1 MHLAVFVGRSLSSPY
16 ADEDQHNRIYSLAR
30 SRKLAGLVVTAGSIG
45 TYRTDEELKNFL
57 DSYTP
62 VPVVTIGRAVSG
74 IPAII
79 TDNRNGIT
87 SVVRHLVT
95 AHQANRIAFLGG
107 TITSPDANER
117 LESFRDAIRESAL
130 ELREELIYPC
140 DFSFRKSRELAST
153 IPIDMGLPFD
163 AVVSSNDEMAFGF
176 MAGLK
181 ERGFRAPT
189 DYLITGFDNVPE
201 EEHLSPALTTVYQP
215 LYEEGVLAG
224 ETMLALIAGNTVPER
239 TVMPAS
245 PVIRESCGCF
255 ETTPIRSRY
264 SANPS
269 GNELRSEDREIRRE
283 EIVNAVRPAITLS
296 AAEKQK
302 AGEAT
307 GALFDTLALDLRT
320 LRDRPLFLPTFGDW
334 LDISCEW
341 ENSSTVWQTILSKL
355 QDEALARTTDMRQR
369 LYLEDIFRNAYAIL
383 ARFMG
388 REAGHEV
395 GAARRY
401 IENFRNLSRRLEECE
416 TLEALLDA
424 IAENARN
431 FPFAGITVCL
441 HDADQGQTGASAR
454 KPEYDRMKYRTRD
467 GKTETFNADEIVPA
481 TENADERELTI
492 MPLQGRDTS
501 FGYIAFAGER
511 TDPGLFDTFRDYVSR
526 ALDSLDRLERSRNSG
541 KDIDL
546 AMRKLKEDAARFREM
561 AEDLPV
567 LAIETGTSLA
577 VRYANGAAR
586 RCLRLDTELAT
597 LAPYIHRDDHSRLTA
612 IVAKLEAERHI
623 AFPGIRIIAPG
634 GTRLIPVLGISSV
647 YGNDG
652 GSVTG
657 IRWYILDPEPIIPGL
672 ILPDSSFFESRHL
685 SARETEIAELAL
697 QGIRIRDIAE
707 RLFIAES
714 TVKGHLAHVYDK
726 FGISGRADLMKIA
739 EAEQATRYGANAYLF
754 SVLGG
759 MLTRDMPDDD

>member
-1 MHLAVFVGRSLSSPY
+1 MDQRDEQKNGANRRTAPTIGLVINQIEGRYQARVHRGLSDFALDHGLNLAVFVGRSLSSPY
-16 ADEDQHNRIYSLAR
+16 ADEDQHNMIYSLAR

-45 TYRTDEELKNFL
+45 TYRTDEELKTFL
-57 DSYTP
+57 ESYAPT
-62 VPVVTIGRAVSG
+62 PVVTIGRAVSG

-117 LESFRDAIRESAL
+117 LESFRDAIHESGL

-140 DFSFRKSRELAST
+140 DFSFRKSRELASS
-153 IPIDMGLPFD
+153 IPIDLGLPFD

-224 ETMLALIAGNTVPER
+224 ETILALIAGNTVPER

-264 SANPS
+264 PASPS
-269 GNELRSEDREIRRE
+269 GNERRGDDREIRRE
-283 EIVNAVRPAITLS
+283 EIVNAARQAISLP
-296 AAEKQK
+296 AAEKRK

-334 LDISCEW
+334 LDISSEW
-341 ENSSTVWQTILSKL
+341 ERASAVWQTILVKL
-355 QDEALARTTDMRQR
+355 QDEALARTADMRQR

-383 ARFMG
+383 TRFTW
-388 REAGHEV
+388 REAERELGSV
-395 GAARRY
+395 RRY
-401 IENFRNLSRRLEECE
+401 LEKFRNLSRRLEESE
-416 TLEALLDA
+416 TIDSLLES
-424 IAENARN
+424 IAESAKD

-441 HDADQGQTGASAR
+441 HETEQKPPDTVAR
-454 KPEYDRMKYRTRD
+454 KPEYNRMKYRTRD
-467 GKTETFNADEIVPA
+467 GGKETFNADEIVPA
-481 TENADERELTI
+481 TENEGQRELTI

-526 ALDSLDRLERSRNSG
+526 ALDSLDRLERGRNSG

-546 AMRKLKEDAARFREM
+546 AMRKLREDEARFREM
-561 AEDLPV
+561 VEDLPV

-586 RCLRLDTELAT
+586 RCLRLDAEHAT
-597 LAPYIHRDDHSRLTA
+597 LAPYIHRDDH
-612 IVAKLEAERHI
+612 
-623 AFPGIRIIAPG
+623 
-634 GTRLIPVLGISSV
+634 
-647 YGNDG
+647 
-652 GSVTG
+652 
-657 IRWYILDPEPIIPGL
+657 
-672 ILPDSSFFESRHL
+672 
-685 SARETEIAELAL
+685 AR
-697 QGIRIRDIAE
+697 
-707 RLFIAES
+707 
-714 TVKGHLAHVYDK
+714 V
-726 FGISGRADLMKIA
+726 ADLAKK
-739 EAEQATRYGANAYLF
+739 TR
-754 SVLGG
+754 S
-759 MLTRDMPDDD
+759 